1 MFDRSHLLIVLLAL
15 AGAAAGLVAGRA
27 LRPDPRAALDAVP
40 AGAPE
45 RLPAA
50 TLPGLDGEAQPL
62 SQWHGRLVLLNFW
75 ASWCAPC
82 VEEMPLLDR
91 FQQRHGTR
99 GLQVVGIASDATG
112 PTQAFLA
119 EHPVRYPILVDDPEQ
134 GDLSRELGNRHGV
147 LPYSLL
153 VGRDGRIL
161 ARHAGNF
168 SEDSL
173 ERWVLPHLRTP
184 SADAAR

>member
-1 MFDRSHLLIVLLAL
+1 MFDRSHLLIVALAL
-15 AGAAAGLVAGRA
+15 AGAAAGLIAGRA

-40 AGAPE
+40 ANAPE
-45 RLPAA
+45 RLSPSAA
-50 TLPGLDGEAQPL
+50 LPDLEGRAQPL
-62 SQWHGRLVLLNFW
+62 SQWDGRLVLLNFW

-82 VEEMPLLDR
+82 IEEMPLLDAY
-91 FQQRHGTR
+91 QQRNAAR
-99 GLQVVGIASDATG
+99 GLQVVGIASDGLEATRE
-112 PTQAFLA
+112 FLTGS
-119 EHPVRYPILVDDPEQ
+119 PVHYPILVDDPER

-161 ARHAGNF
+161 ARHAGSF

-173 ERWVLPHLRTP
+173 ERWVAPHL
-184 SADAAR
+184 

>member
-1 MFDRSHLLIVLLAL
+1 MFERSHLLIVMLAL
-15 AGAAAGLVAGRA
+15 AGAAAGLIAGRA

-40 AGAPE
+40 AGALQ

-50 TLPGLDGEAQPL
+50 TTLPGLDGRAQAL
-62 SQWHGRLVLLNFW
+62 AQWDGRLLLLNFW

-82 VEEMPLLDR
+82 IEEMPLLDR
-91 FQQRHGTR
+91 FQQRHAMR
-99 GLQVVGIASDATG
+99 GLQVVGIASDGAESTRE
-112 PTQAFLA
+112 FLA
-119 EHPVRYPILVDDPEQ
+119 EHPVQYPILVDDPEL

-153 VGRDGRIL
+153 IGRDGRIL

-173 ERWVLPHLRTP
+173 ERWVAPHL
-184 SADAAR
+184 